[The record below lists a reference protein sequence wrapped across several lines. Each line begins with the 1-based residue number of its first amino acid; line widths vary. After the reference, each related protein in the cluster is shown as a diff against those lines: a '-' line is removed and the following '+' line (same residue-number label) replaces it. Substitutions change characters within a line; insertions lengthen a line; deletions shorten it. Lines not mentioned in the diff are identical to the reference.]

1 MGKGKKRARL
11 QLCPASKQG
20 QVDALDGIQAQIPL
34 WTMQD
39 SGTRGSAARGKV
51 ANSSPALC
59 SRSDTHSGL
68 LQAFFFVLGS
78 QRHLLALWHALR
90 LLAPYGASS
99 LHPPGPPSRNAAW
112 VTGCLLADRPL

>member
-39 SGTRGSAARGKV
+39 SGTRGSAASGKV

-68 LQAFFFVLGS
+68 LQAFFFCPREPAPPAGALACAPPAGSLWGFLPSPTGSPIPECCLGHWLS
-78 QRHLLALWHALR
+78 
-90 LLAPYGASS
+90 
-99 LHPPGPPSRNAAW
+99 
-112 VTGCLLADRPL
+112 TG